1 MDTRRAIPS
10 IERLLSSA
18 ELQPLLQRESR
29 ARVTE
34 LLRAIQQ
41 DLRAQ
46 DSAISEAS
54 WYVAQL
60 EERLADADRPS
71 LREVINATGVILHTN
86 LGRAPLSDAALAAI
100 ADVARGY
107 NNLEY
112 DIEEGARGSRYT
124 HCESLLRALTGA
136 NAALVVNNNAAALV
150 LALNTIAMG
159 KRVVVSR
166 GELIE
171 IGDSFRI
178 ADIAERSGI
187 LLREVGATNRTHL
200 RDYEDA
206 VGDAGA
212 ILKVHPSNFK
222 TSGFVSEVRAADL
235 SAVARASGIPLVHDL
250 GSGLLETLED
260 LGLSGEPTAAQAL
273 AAGADIVTMS
283 GDKLLG
289 GPQAGIIL
297 GNGALIDAMK
307 RNPLCRALRVDKL
320 TLAALEATLASYA
333 RGAARTEIP
342 ILRMISA
349 SRDELK
355 ARATAFAARLKNA
368 TVVEGSSA
376 IGGGAYPEASLP
388 TWLVAIEGDAVPLEA
403 RLRSGSPA
411 VIARIAQDRVL
422 IDLRTVLPHQESV
435 LWERIVDAV

>member
-1 MDTRRAIPS
+1 VDARRAIPS
-10 IERLLSSA
+10 IERLLSSP
-18 ELQPLLQRESR
+18 ELQPLLERESR

-34 LLRAIQQ
+34 MLRALQR
-41 DLRAQ
+41 DLRVQ
-46 DSAISEAS
+46 DSSVSDAGWYAS
-54 WYVAQL
+54 QL
-60 EERLADADRPS
+60 EQRITRVDRRS

-86 LGRAPLSDAALAAI
+86 LGRAPLSDAAIAAI
-100 ADVARGY
+100 AGVAQGY

-112 DIEEGARGSRYT
+112 DIDEGKRGSRYT
-124 HCESLLRALTGA
+124 HCESLLRSLTGA

-150 LALNTIAMG
+150 LVLNTVAMG
-159 KRVVVSR
+159 KRVAVSR

-187 LLREVGATNRTHL
+187 LLREVGATNRTHV
-200 RDYEDA
+200 RDYEQAAD
-206 VGDAGA
+206 DAGA

-222 TSGFVSEVRAADL
+222 TSGFVSEVSASEL
-235 SAVARASGIPLVHDL
+235 SGVARSAGIPLVHDL
-250 GSGLLETLED
+250 GSGLIESLED
-260 LGLSGEPTAAQAL
+260 LGLAGEPTASQAL
-273 AAGADIVTMS
+273 AAGADILTMS

-297 GNGALIDAMK
+297 GNADLIDSMK

-320 TLAALEATLASYA
+320 TLAALEATLSSYV
-333 RGAARTEIP
+333 RGTARTEIP

-355 ARATAFAARLKNA
+355 TRATAFAARFQNA
-368 TVVEGSSA
+368 SVVEGNSA
-376 IGGGAYPEASLP
+376 IGGGAYPEAILP
-388 TWLVAIEGDAVPLEA
+388 TWLVALEGNAGDVEA
-403 RLRSGSPA
+403 KLRNGTPA

-422 IDLRTVLPHQESV
+422 IDLRTVLPQQETV
-435 LWERIVDAV
+435 LAERIADAI